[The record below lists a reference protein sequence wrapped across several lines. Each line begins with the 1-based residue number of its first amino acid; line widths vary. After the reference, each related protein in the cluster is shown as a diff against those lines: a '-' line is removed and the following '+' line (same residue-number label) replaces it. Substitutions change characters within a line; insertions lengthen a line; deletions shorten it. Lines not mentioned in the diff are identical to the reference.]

1 MHPAPQSGNGLG
13 LVKRP
18 KPTAERKLEFF
29 YVRSFGN
36 QALSMYAA
44 AETGEAMY
52 AAAEIRS
59 GKAASYFPSQRT

>member
-1 MHPAPQSGNGLG
+1 MSLQRGPEIAPQTRSGQ
-13 LVKRP
+13 
-18 KPTAERKLEFF
+18 KLKFF